1 MIGTTN
7 ATLESKWELLWV
19 NPNPDAPFAPQTVL
33 LNLQEND
40 LIMIGASYGYASH
53 NCIDHWLTIAKSTPY
68 SIHMVLET
76 GDGSQT
82 RSRQCVI
89 ALTEITFSE
98 GGLGTNYSAANYR
111 QTTDN
116 THIRP
121 YTIMRKH
128 GAIAEYPL
136 Q

>member
-1 MIGTTN
+1 MIGTIN

-19 NPNPDAPFAPQTVL
+19 NPNRDAPFAPQTVL

-40 LIMIGASYGYASH
+40 LVMIGASFGYASH
-53 NCIDHWLTIAKSTPY
+53 NNIDYWLTIAKSTPY
-68 SIHMVLET
+68 GIHMVLET

-82 RSRQCVI
+82 RSRGATI
-89 ALTEITFSE
+89 ALTGITFTE
-98 GGLGTNYSAANYR
+98 GHVGVNYSGANYR
-111 QTTDN
+111 QDTDN

-128 GAIAEYPL
+128 GAIAEYPST
-136 Q
+136 